1 MTQDKRIK
9 KSRGRKY
16 LWWFICLALVF
27 CIVVVAILA
36 ATGVIFA
43 SSPTTPVESRN
54 FNDKD
59 SKVAAAGFFVPNRTE
74 STTTT
79 STTALPMDAFANT
92 VPNVVDGQ
100 LTFKNMQ
107 FKPEYENPE
116 NPEFMRIAKSL
127 SRELQDVLEMNNDMD
142 NVLVTVTGFKA
153 GSVIANYRVSWT
165 RKDRDMGADDSE
177 WVKESIKNYVMESN
191 GRVMNEFVGL
201 ESVNTIP
208 VTDKCIVGDMR

>member
-1 MTQDKRIK
+1 
-9 KSRGRKY
+9 
-16 LWWFICLALVF
+16 
-27 CIVVVAILA
+27 
-36 ATGVIFA
+36 
-43 SSPTTPVESRN
+43 
-54 FNDKD
+54 
-59 SKVAAAGFFVPNRTE
+59 
-74 STTTT
+74 
-79 STTALPMDAFANT
+79 MDAFANT